1 MRSEFSPQRYL
12 SRLFRKRQARLTR
25 LAQATAT
32 SPQRLEFERSLL
44 AWGRYYLPRH
54 FAKPASAMHSW
65 LAEWLDAPRPR
76 GWKLNVLAPRG
87 GAKSTLVTLAAALR
101 AALTGAEPY
110 LWIVSDTR
118 AQAAGHLA
126 NVAGE
131 LLDNARLAQ
140 DYPRAVGRGPVWR
153 GNLIQLRNGAVIEA
167 ISTGQRVRGRRQR
180 AARPTLIIGD
190 DLQNDRHAASRDLR
204 DWSRRW
210 FHGLLLPAGT
220 PTTNVVN
227 LATALHRDA
236 LALELTRTPG
246 WTSRTFA
253 AITRWPTNMEL
264 WAAWEKI
271 FCQVGTENVSWS
283 GVENNAGWPG
293 TNEVRTRNDN
303 VRTEANSVLIDEAK
317 NQNATKEIAASATVR
332 VLRSAASPATPV
344 QAPAT
349 PIVADQVCQA
359 PPDLQQTASAA
370 RAFYDAHR
378 AALDEGAELLWPEV
392 ENLYTLMCQRA
403 ASGRAAF
410 DREKQNLPAAADA
423 VEWPSEYFDDAW
435 FDNWPAKLT
444 VRVLALD
451 PAQGRDAQRSEHGA
465 TRGDYSAIVL
475 LGIDE
480 RGIVY
485 VEGDLRRRSFE
496 AMLGDTAAA
505 YQAFRPEL
513 LVVETNMNHELL
525 PLELRR
531 ELGRLGLLTA
541 NIQAVENTLA
551 KTVRI
556 RRWGPLLAQRRVR
569 FRRASPDTALLVEQ
583 FRDFPLATHDD
594 GPDAAE
600 LALRAACA
608 LWETRRENS

>member
-1 MRSEFSPQRYL
+1 MLLVMRPNDPPPREILKNLLKQRWQASENQAESQPALPAAQVRQR
-12 SRLFRKRQARLTR
+12 RE
-25 LAQATAT
+25 
-32 SPQRLEFERSLL
+32 LEQSLL

-54 FAKPASAMHSW
+54 FAQPASMMHRW

-76 GWKLNVLAPRG
+76 GWKLNILAPRG
-87 GAKSTLVTLAAALR
+87 GAKSTLVTLVAALR
-101 AALTGAEPY
+101 AAVTGAEPY
-110 LWIVSDTR
+110 TWIVSDTR

-126 NVAGE
+126 NIAAE
-131 LLDNARLAQ
+131 LLDNARLAR
-140 DYPRAVGRGPVWR
+140 DYPAAVGRGPVWR
-153 GNLIQLRNGAVIEA
+153 GNLIHLRNGAVIEA
-167 ISTGQRVRGRRQR
+167 IGTGQRVRGRRQR

-190 DLQNDRHAASRDLR
+190 DLQNDRHAASRELR

-210 FHGLLLPAGT
+210 FQGLLLPAGT

-253 AITRWPTNMEL
+253 AITRWPVNMEL

-271 FCQVGTENVSWS
+271 YCEEEMQEH
-283 GVENNAGWPG
+283 
-293 TNEVRTRNDN
+293 R
-303 VRTEANSVLIDEAK
+303 
-317 NQNATKEIAASATVR
+317 
-332 VLRSAASPATPV
+332 
-344 QAPAT
+344 
-349 PIVADQVCQA
+349 CQA
-359 PPDLQQTASAA
+359 GKPDLRA
-370 RAFYDAHR
+370 RAFYEQHR

-392 ENLYTLMCQRA
+392 EDLYTLMCQRA

-435 FDNWPAKLT
+435 FDDWPRALT

-451 PAQGRDAQRSEHGA
+451 PAQGRDAQRGEHSA
-465 TRGDYSAIVL
+465 QRGDYSALVL

-496 AMLGDTAAA
+496 AMLAATVAA

-513 LVVETNMNHELL
+513 LAVETNMNHELL

-531 ELGRLGLLTA
+531 EFSRAGLLTA
-541 NIQAVENTLA
+541 NVQAVENTVA
-551 KTVRI
+551 KEVRI

-569 FRRASPDTALLVEQ
+569 FRRNSPGTALLVEQ

-608 LWETRRENS
+608 LWEGRRE

>member
-1 MRSEFSPQRYL
+1 MRTEFSPQRYL
-12 SRLFRKRQARLTR
+12 RRLFRKCARLAEPPR
-25 LAQATAT
+25 VSRRRRQL
-32 SPQRLEFERSLL
+32 ERSLL
-44 AWGRYYLPRH
+44 AWGRHYLPRH
-54 FAKPASAMHSW
+54 FAKPASNMHQW

-76 GWKLNVLAPRG
+76 GWKLNILAPRG
-87 GAKSTLVTLAAALR
+87 GAKSTLVTLANVLR
-101 AALTGAEPY
+101 AALTGADPY
-110 LWIVSDTR
+110 IWIVSDTR

-126 NVAGE
+126 NIAAE
-131 LLDNARLAQ
+131 LLDNARLAR
-140 DYPRAVGRGPVWR
+140 DYPHAVGRGPVWR
-153 GNLIQLRNGAVIEA
+153 GNLIQLRNGVTIEA

-190 DLQNDRHAASRDLR
+190 DLQNDRHATSRELR

-253 AITRWPTNMEL
+253 AITRWPTNMER

-271 FCQVGTENVSWS
+271 FCGQEMQETGTKDNV
-283 GVENNAGWPG
+283 GWPG
-293 TNEVRTRNDN
+293 SNEVSPRKEAACAGPI
-303 VRTEANSVLIDEAK
+303 EANRRIVEI
-317 NQNATKEIAASATVR
+317 NAFR
-332 VLRSAASPATPV
+332 GLREYAPTPATHA
-344 QAPAT
+344 QSGMPAT
-349 PIVADQVCQA
+349 
-359 PPDLQQTASAA
+359 SAA
-370 RAFYDAHR
+370 RAFYEQHR

-392 ENLYTLMCQRA
+392 EDLYTLMCQRA

-435 FDNWPAKLT
+435 FDAWPAKLT

-451 PAQGRDAQRSEHGA
+451 PAQGRDMQ
-465 TRGDYSAIVL
+465 RGDYSALVL

-496 AMLGDTAAA
+496 AMLADTAAA

-513 LVVETNMNHELL
+513 LAVETNMNHELL

-531 ELGRLGLLTA
+531 ELSRSGLLAA
-541 NIQAVENTLA
+541 NVQAVENTLA
-551 KTVRI
+551 KEVRI

-569 FRRASPDTALLVEQ
+569 FRRNSPGTALLVEQ

-608 LWETRRENS
+608 LWEGRRE